1 MRGVR
6 QVALGMAF
14 SFFVLS
20 LGLVYW
26 QVVQA
31 DTLLENPANRRL
43 ILMESRVTR
52 GGIFDRNGEILAQT
66 QISEGKKVRVYPK
79 GEMFE
84 PVLGYSSVKLGAS
97 GLEGSLADWLLGIK
111 RATPTQAVQQL
122 FALPRQGDD
131 VVLTLDSRLQSIAY
145 NALKG
150 KMGSVVALDPQ
161 TGEVL
166 AMVSQPSFN
175 PTNLDQKWNEI
186 ISQEEKKPL
195 GEKQRPLEHR
205 YFSLYPP
212 GSTMKV
218 VTSAALLRSG
228 LNTTD
233 LYQCQGSTII
243 NGQVI
248 REQNDRAHG
257 WVNYNMAL
265 AESCNTY
272 FATFGVQAGDQVF
285 LSAVKGFGFGQT
297 IPFELKVPRSSITKE
312 TMNPTSLNTNL
323 LAASTFGQGEVL
335 VTPFHMAL
343 MTAGIANDGVIM
355 TPHLIERVLDSSQN
369 VLFQQKPQPW
379 LTALSKEEA
388 DKITS
393 GMVTAVTDGTAAPG
407 ALPGVQVAGKT
418 GSAEPGGNVLTHAW
432 YIAFAPADNPQIAVA
447 VIVENGGTGGGAA
460 APIARQII
468 QEALN
473 QKAGDKSE

>member
-6 QVALGMAF
+6 RVALGMAF
-14 SFFVLS
+14 SFFILS

-31 DTLLENPANRRL
+31 DELMENTSNRRL

-52 GGIFDRNGEILAQT
+52 GGVFDRNGEIIAQT

-79 GEMFE
+79 GELFE
-84 PVLGYSSVKLGAS
+84 PVLGYSSVKLASS
-97 GLEGSLADWLLGIK
+97 GLEGSLADWLLGLK
-111 RATPTQAVQQL
+111 KATPTQTVQQL

-131 VVLTLDSRLQSIAY
+131 VVLTLDSRLQSVAY

-150 KMGSVVALDPQ
+150 KMGAVVAIDPR

-166 AMVSQPSFN
+166 ALVSRPSFN
-175 PTNLDQKWNEI
+175 PTNLDQNWDEI
-186 ISQEEKKPL
+186 ISSEEKRPL
-195 GEKQRPLEHR
+195 SEKKRPLEHR
-205 YFSLYPP
+205 YFSLFPP

-228 LNTTD
+228 MNTTD
-233 LYQCQGSTII
+233 LYECKGSTII

-248 REQNDRAHG
+248 REQNDKAHG

-265 AESCNTY
+265 ADSCNTY
-272 FATFGVQAGDQVF
+272 FATFGVQAGDENF
-285 LSAVKGFGFGQT
+285 LSTIKGFGFGQK
-297 IPFELKVPRSSITKE
+297 IPLELNVPSSSITKAAKIPK
-312 TMNPTSLNTNL
+312 TLNTNL

-335 VTPFHMAL
+335 VSPFHMAL
-343 MTAGIANDGVIM
+343 MTAGIANHGVIM
-355 TPHLIERVLDSSQN
+355 TPHLIERVLDPSQN
-369 VLFQQKPQPW
+369 VLFEQKPEPW
-379 LTALSKEEA
+379 LTALSNEEA

-407 ALPGVQVAGKT
+407 ALPDVQVAGKT
-418 GSAEPGGNVLTHAW
+418 GSAEPGGNVPTHAW
-432 YIAFAPADNPQIAVA
+432 YIAFAPAEAPRIAVA
-447 VIVENGGTGGGAA
+447 VLVEHGGTGGGAA
-460 APIARQII
+460 APIARQVMN
-468 QEALN
+468 EALS
-473 QKAGDKSE
+473 QKEGGK